1 MAKVP
6 KENGHFPTPTL
17 QVNHL
22 SLRRGGKWLFRD
34 LSLTV
39 NQGSFIAV
47 VGPSGAGKTSFLN
60 CLAGVIRPTE
70 GEFHYEFGKDDRRSP
85 DEFRRHLGFIFQN
98 LNLSENSTVLNN
110 VLCGRLSHYSTFR
123 TLFGFPRE
131 CREEAYSILF
141 NLGISEYVH
150 RWVAEIS
157 GGEKQRVCTARA
169 ILQDPCIYFADE
181 PVSQLDAYLTGRV
194 LGLLKAETVEKA
206 KTVFCVIHD
215 ASLIQRFA
223 DRVLSFNREHP
234 DQWHLR
240 DAHHS

>member
-1 MAKVP
+1 MRIPADEITAIKKIKKVTF
-6 KENGHFPTPTL
+6 KRL
-17 QVNHL
+17 SLSCHL
-22 SLRRGGKWLFRD
+22 S
-34 LSLTV
+34 
-39 NQGSFIAV
+39 
-47 VGPSGAGKTSFLN
+47 SG
-60 CLAGVIRPTE
+60 
-70 GEFHYEFGKDDRRSP
+70 
-85 DEFRRHLGFIFQN
+85 
-98 LNLSENSTVLNN
+98 
-110 VLCGRLSHYSTFR
+110 
-123 TLFGFPRE
+123 

-141 NLGISEYVH
+141 DLGISEYVH